1 MNGLALVFPGQGSQ
15 TLGMGRR
22 LYQEFPAAREVF
34 EEASEAAGLDLKKL
48 CFEGPADKLELTEFT
63 QPCLLAASLAAHRV
77 LDKETGLRP
86 MVAAG
91 HSLGEW
97 SALAAAGALKLADA
111 AAAVHERGKWMDRAV
126 PAGLGAMA
134 AVMKLPREQIEQACR
149 SAARGEVAAPANDNA
164 PDQVVISGHAG
175 AVARALEMIKQM
187 GGRTRMLKVSG
198 PFHTLLMKPA
208 ADRMDELL
216 AGIHCSGFSFPV
228 IANVDARAYPGPDR
242 IRRGLVAQMT
252 SPVRWRESV
261 EEMAGR
267 GAELFIEVGPGRVL
281 AGLIQRILPG
291 ARVFSMSEP
300 EDLNEIKAAIS

>member
-15 TLGMGRR
+15 AVGMGRS
-22 LYQEFPAAREVF
+22 LCQEFPAARAVF

-111 AAAVHERGKWMDRAV
+111 AAAVHERGKWMERAV
-126 PAGLGAMA
+126 PAGMGAMA

-149 SAARGEVAAPANDNA
+149 SAAQGEVAAPANDNA

-175 AVARALEMIKQM
+175 AVARALELIKQM

-208 ADRMDELL
+208 ADKMDEFL
-216 AGIHCSGFSFPV
+216 AGINCSGFLFPV
-228 IANVDARAYPGPDR
+228 VANVDARAYPGPDQ
-242 IRRGLVAQMT
+242 IRGRLVAQMT

-261 EEMAGR
+261 EEMARR
-267 GAELFIEVGPGRVL
+267 GVELFIEVGPGKAL